1 MYNVNLRKMQCECF
15 RGCLRGPCK
24 HKAFLVRKY
33 NLESLEILP
42 TPEMIKLRKVFY
54 FIGTGKVI
62 NDDWFRT
69 LSGKNKPEDFEIELG
84 TENNNDLEEEEIP
97 DVPDINF
104 DEDSEDEEEVLEE
117 LETCLHEFC
126 SRIRC
131 DYKKDKDGYKKA
143 IAKFVTTTKKLTT
156 AKDLTVQHAMHTF
169 GKEAYKPAVAG
180 VKHNSGVIPIQPTSL
195 SRRAF
200 KHRGSGPSQSGRPT
214 KDVTKKRKQMN
225 VLEDDENIRF
235 SLPPEKRKKSYPHSL
250 SNSTSSG
257 RRDERKH

>member
-1 MYNVNLRKMQCECF
+1 
-15 RGCLRGPCK
+15 
-24 HKAFLVRKY
+24 
-33 NLESLEILP
+33 
-42 TPEMIKLRKVFY
+42 MIKLRKVFY

-84 TENNNDLEEEEIP
+84 TENNNDLEEDLEEEEIP

-126 SRIRC
+126 SRIKC

-143 IAKFVTTTKKLTT
+143 IAKFVTTTKKLTA

-235 SLPPEKRKKSYPHSL
+235 SLPPEKRKKSYPRSL

>member
-54 FIGTGKVI
+54 FIGTGKV
-62 NDDWFRT
+62 T
-69 LSGKNKPEDFEIELG
+69 LKRK
-84 TENNNDLEEEEIP
+84 IP

-143 IAKFVTTTKKLTT
+143 IAKFVTTTKKLTA

-180 VKHNSGVIPIQPTSL
+180 VKHNSSL
-195 SRRAF
+195 
-200 KHRGSGPSQSGRPT
+200 Q
-214 KDVTKKRKQMN
+214 V
-225 VLEDDENIRF
+225 
-235 SLPPEKRKKSYPHSL
+235 
-250 SNSTSSG
+250 
-257 RRDERKH
+257 

>member
-1 MYNVNLRKMQCECF
+1 
-15 RGCLRGPCK
+15 
-24 HKAFLVRKY
+24 
-33 NLESLEILP
+33 
-42 TPEMIKLRKVFY
+42 MIKLRKVFY

-104 DEDSEDEEEVLEE
+104 DDDSEDEEEVLEE

-131 DYKKDKDGYKKA
+131 EYKKDKDGYKKA

-180 VKHNSGVIPIQPTSL
+180 VKRNSSLQVLPAELLSTGAVDPANLADQP
-195 SRRAF
+195 
-200 KHRGSGPSQSGRPT
+200 K
-214 KDVTKKRKQMN
+214 M
-225 VLEDDENIRF
+225 
-235 SLPPEKRKKSYPHSL
+235 
-250 SNSTSSG
+250 
-257 RRDERKH
+257 